1 MKQYGYYIYHN
12 SRFEESIP
20 SLKLDGFITAKEAG
34 VTTII
39 KWCGGETPE
48 KLREQMVWEIVNVL
62 EPCEQD
68 TAMKYAKWAQ
78 EIRRLGEQRGDTL
91 VEFGV
96 IRERNGKLVAE
107 AL

>member
-12 SRFEESIP
+12 SRFEKSIP
-20 SLKLDGFITAKEAG
+20 SLKLDGFITAKEGG
-34 VTTII
+34 VTNII

-48 KLREQMVWEIVNVL
+48 KLREKMVWEITYVL

-68 TAMKYAKWAQ
+68 TAMKFAKWAQ
-78 EIRRLGEQRGDTL
+78 EIHRLGKERGDAL